1 VLITS
6 RSKSPIQKE
15 RESLDLSRPEFAQ
28 EAGMALE
35 TLEMV
40 EKGECLL
47 LSRLLANKL
56 ACMFPDATPEKLME
70 EYAAWRRLLEAER
83 DRRS

>member
-1 VLITS
+1 
-6 RSKSPIQKE
+6 
-15 RESLDLSRPEFAQ
+15 
-28 EAGMALE
+28 MALE

-56 ACMFPDATPEKLME
+56 ARMFPDATPEKLME